1 MYCELTKFL
10 DGTEISTHGS
20 MLMSFD
26 SIAFVVVWFCNLILK
41 NLILSPQNG
50 NNLTCQNSTTEPY
63 FAGKPLEND
72 KTLKTFQT
80 DYQILIATVG

>member
-1 MYCELTKFL
+1 
-10 DGTEISTHGS
+10 

-41 NLILSPQNG
+41 NLMLSPQNG

>member
-1 MYCELTKFL
+1 M
-10 DGTEISTHGS
+10 
-20 MLMSFD
+20 
-26 SIAFVVVWFCNLILK
+26 
-41 NLILSPQNG
+41 LSPQNG

>member
-20 MLMSFD
+20 MLSFD

-41 NLILSPQNG
+41 NLMLSPQNG